1 MKLYDINNEL
11 LILEQ
16 HMEAAEA
23 AEQPAPEVWKKH
35 LDELLLDRNIKI
47 ENCGIMIKN
56 WTALAESIKA
66 EEQTLKRRR
75 EILENRAEWLKNY
88 LQFNLQ
94 PGEKFATSRM
104 QLSWRKSQAVEIVDE
119 FKIPDDYIKV
129 KYQTQIDKE
138 SIKEKLKAGEE
149 IPGAVL
155 VLRQNLTIK

>member
-1 MKLYDINNEL
+1 MKLYDINHEI
-11 LILEQ
+11 LILES

-23 AEQPAPEVWKKH
+23 ADQPAPQVWKQH
-35 LDELLLDRNIKI
+35 LDDLKIDRHIKI

-66 EEQTLKRRR
+66 EEQALKRRR

-88 LQFNLQ
+88 LQFNLE
-94 PGEKFATSRM
+94 PGEKYDAGRV

-138 SIKEKLKAGEE
+138 AIKEKLKAGEE
-149 IPGAVL
+149 IPGAIL
-155 VLRQNLTIK
+155 VTRQNLSIK